1 MCIRKWRLI
10 AWGMAVVAVLLLAVA
25 CGDEEEEGP
34 AARRPAA
41 AQETPEGPPPGEVG
55 ELPSIPGYPGAEEIF
70 SGTFTGAGDF
80 PVPIADD
87 GGLEPEDY
95 GTVQYTTYETSDSP
109 EKVLDFYKKEFEGWE
124 EEWTFTWETI
134 MKKGEVA
141 VWSKDNGNIAAW
153 MSALEAPHR
162 EGTTRIV
169 VAIGARQ

>member
-10 AWGMAVVAVLLLAVA
+10 AWGMGVVAVVLLAVA

-34 AARRPAA
+34 AATPPAA
-41 AQETPEGPPPGEVG
+41 AQETPEGPPPGEAG

-80 PVPIADD
+80 PVPIPDD
-87 GGLEPEDY
+87 WGPEPEDY
-95 GTVQYTTYETSDSP
+95 GTVQYTTYTTSDSP

-124 EEWTFTWETI
+124 EESTFTWETI
-134 MKKGEVA
+134 WKKGEVV
-141 VWSKDNGNIAAW
+141 VWSKDDGNIAAW
-153 MSALEAPHR
+153 MSALEAPLR
-162 EGTTRIV
+162 EGTTKIV